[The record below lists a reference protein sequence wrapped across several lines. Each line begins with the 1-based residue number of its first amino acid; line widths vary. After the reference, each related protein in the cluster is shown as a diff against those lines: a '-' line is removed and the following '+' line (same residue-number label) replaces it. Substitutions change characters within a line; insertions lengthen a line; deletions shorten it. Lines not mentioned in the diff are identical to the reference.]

1 MSRLMSMLK
10 CLFGSNPPVP
20 PTPEVYTPPPS
31 IAWHRKGDRS
41 GRFSYCA
48 SAVASDLVLAA
59 PVVVRYEWT
68 DTRKGWCA
76 YTGADFVCASQT
88 ARGAMLGATPHAI
101 GLLTHR
107 GPDILDI
114 LVRNAENCGTP
125 PVPDAAAPVSEAKSA
140 EQPKE
145 DDAKIGV
152 PAVLPGNP
160 A

>member
-1 MSRLMSMLK
+1 MSLKSMWK
-10 CLFGSNPPVP
+10 FLFGKPDPVP
-20 PTPEVYTPPPS
+20 PAPEVYTPPPS
-31 IAWHRKGDRS
+31 ITWHRKGDRS
-41 GRFSYCA
+41 GRFSYYA

-68 DTRKGWCA
+68 DTRRGWCA
-76 YTGADFVCASQT
+76 YTGADFVYASQT

-101 GLLTHR
+101 GLLTRR

-114 LVRNAENCGTP
+114 LAKNAVNCGTP
-125 PVPDAAAPVSEAKSA
+125 PVPDAAAPVPEVKPA

-145 DDAKIGV
+145 GDAKIGV
-152 PAVLPGNP
+152 PAVLPGSP